1 MLFMDEIR
9 GYEPFDDT
17 EAAYKTRVLA
27 LLEKHKGDVN
37 VFDRSHLEG
46 HITGS
51 ALVVNQTRDKVYMIL
66 HKKLGFWMQPGGHCD
81 GDEDVAQGALREV
94 LEETG
99 FTDVELIPSILDI
112 DIHPV
117 PEMQKHGKTEPAHD
131 HFDVRYMVIAN
142 EDEVPS
148 IQEEE
153 ILQGKWFTFEEAATM
168 NPWRNF
174 TRMLDKVMA

>member
-1 MLFMDEIR
+1 MLFLDEIQN
-9 GYEPFDDT
+9 YEPFDDT
-17 EAAYKTRVLA
+17 EREFKDRVLT
-27 LLEKHKGDVN
+27 LLDKHKGDAN

-51 ALVVNQTRDKVYMIL
+51 ALVVNKTRDKVYMIL

-81 GDEDVAQGALREV
+81 GDADVAAGALREV
-94 LEETG
+94 IEETG
-99 FTDVELIPSILDI
+99 LKDVELVPHIFDI

-117 PEMQKHGKTEPAHD
+117 PEMQKNGKTEPAHD
-131 HFDVRYMVIAN
+131 HFDVRYLVIAN

-148 IQEEE
+148 LQEEE
-153 ILQGKWFTFEEAATM
+153 ILNGKWFTIEEAAKT

-174 TRMLDKVMA
+174 TRMLDKIMA